1 MGTAC
6 RCVCALSRACSA
18 GKREQTLD
26 IEMPLDVI
34 GELVEHLFD
43 RAAVVLVRGCD
54 SEPLKKGAPESVRC
68 EYPVQI
74 GAVDAAIACYSAFW
88 CVADQREWTHA

>member
-6 RCVCALSRACSA
+6 QSAGALSRELSA

-34 GELVEHLFD
+34 GEFVEHLFD
-43 RAAVVLVRGCD
+43 RATVVLV
-54 SEPLKKGAPESVRC
+54 
-68 EYPVQI
+68 
-74 GAVDAAIACYSAFW
+74 
-88 CVADQREWTHA
+88 